1 MRDIRFRGKRV
12 DTGEWVYGSLVN
24 NVFYKSATE
33 ESVPYILDTTDAD
46 YCSWQDFDDDYG
58 LFKIDPTT
66 VGQYIGIKDRNRVE
80 VYEGD
85 IVQTYFSFSPGDAGY
100 GVSQKPFVVKWE
112 QGRSGFRAYKPNYTN
127 DWHLLDVVDFF
138 EVQSNIYEVIGNIH
152 DNPELLEGVKHDDQ
166 KV

>member
-1 MRDIRFRGKRV
+1 MRDIRFRAWDKECQVMRTFDEFMNV
-12 DTGEWVYGSLVN
+12 SVASLFEN
-24 NVFYKSATE
+24 DNFE
-33 ESVPYILDTTDAD
+33 LM
-46 YCSWQDFDDDYG
+46 
-58 LFKIDPTT
+58 
-66 VGQYIGIKDRNRVE
+66 QYIGLKDRNRVE

-152 DNPELLEGVKHDDQ
+152 DNPELLKGVKSDG
-166 KV
+166 